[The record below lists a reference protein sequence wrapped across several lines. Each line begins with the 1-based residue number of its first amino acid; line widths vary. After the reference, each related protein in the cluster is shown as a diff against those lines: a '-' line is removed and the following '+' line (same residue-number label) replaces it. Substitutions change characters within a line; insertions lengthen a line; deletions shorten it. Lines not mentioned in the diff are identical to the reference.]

1 MMTLFP
7 NLLSYWNVPDEIQI
21 WRKEISVK
29 AVHQISRNMFYFYL
43 LNLLSLIFRKL
54 QEGTSFRVFC
64 LSGPMDNINLT
75 DFVAMFHHIL
85 MVLGIFRNMVTN

>member
-1 MMTLFP
+1 MTLFP
-7 NLLSYWNVPDEIQI
+7 NLLSYGNVPDEIQI

-54 QEGTSFRVFC
+54 LTGRYFISSVLSLRPNGQYQLNRFRSNVPPYFN
-64 LSGPMDNINLT
+64 G
-75 DFVAMFHHIL
+75 
-85 MVLGIFRNMVTN
+85 FRYF